1 MAGQWLG
8 LCAFT
13 AKGLGSVPGQGTKI
27 PQAAQP
33 KKKRKKI
40 LLIFHR
46 PAEFAAIVVR
56 LLRKELKPWVSF
68 LVRGW
73 GLLNKGDAQTN
84 EELV

>member
-1 MAGQWLG
+1 MLSLPRAWVQSLVRE
-8 LCAFT
+8 LRSH
-13 AKGLGSVPGQGTKI
+13 KLLSQ
-27 PQAAQP
+27 

>member
-1 MAGQWLG
+1 MLSLPRAWVQSLVRE
-8 LCAFT
+8 LRSH
-13 AKGLGSVPGQGTKI
+13 KLLSQ
-27 PQAAQP
+27 

-40 LLIFHR
+40 RLIFHR